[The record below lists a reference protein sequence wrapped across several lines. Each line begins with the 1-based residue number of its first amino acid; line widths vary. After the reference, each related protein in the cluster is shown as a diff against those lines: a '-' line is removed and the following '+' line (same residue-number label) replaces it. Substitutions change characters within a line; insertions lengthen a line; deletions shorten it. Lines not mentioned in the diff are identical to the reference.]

1 MEKRK
6 KEMDIART
14 IDQEEQQI
22 FIDHDSKSTNKFLS
36 LNASLL
42 QLLVQPAG
50 HIELKVGFDS

>member
-42 QLLVQPAG
+42 PLLVQPSD

>member
-22 FIDHDSKSTNKFLS
+22 FIDHVSKSTNKFLS

>member
-42 QLLVQPAG
+42 SLLVQPAD
-50 HIELKVGFDS
+50 HIELKVGLDS